1 MTATSGAT
9 QPLLVVGGVD
19 AHKDTHHAVVV
30 DQHGKLLAD
39 QVFPACTTG
48 YRRLHAWL
56 GSFGTIG
63 RVGIESTGSYAA
75 GLTRFLTG
83 AGVAV
88 VEVNQPHRHTRA
100 RRGKNDLID
109 AEAAA
114 RKVLSGEARVETKTT
129 TGVVESIRL
138 LRAVR
143 ESSVKARTAAITQLQ
158 SLLVTAPAE
167 LREQLPGNARALTV
181 AAAKLRPDPGRLDE
195 PTQAAKAALRSI
207 ARRINDH
214 DQEIADLD
222 AQLQPL
228 VARAAPTLLTRTGIG
243 VNHAAQLLITAG
255 QNIDRLTSEAAFA
268 RICGVAPIPVSS
280 GNTHRMR
287 LHRGGDRQAN
297 RALHLIVVCRLR
309 YDPRTRAYLTRR
321 QTEGLSKRDAIR
333 CLKRFVAREV
343 FNDLKADL
351 KRLDDL

>member
-1 MTATSGAT
+1 MTATSVAT

-19 AHKDTHHAVVV
+19 AHKDTHHAVVL
-30 DQHGKLLAD
+30 DQHGKLLGDRA
-39 QVFPACTTG
+39 FPASTLG

-56 GSFGTIG
+56 GSFGVID

-75 GLTRFLTG
+75 GLTRFLVD

-100 RRGKNDLID
+100 RRGKSDRID

-114 RKVLSGEARVETKTT
+114 RKVLSGEAAVAPKAT

-138 LRAVR
+138 LQAVR
-143 ESSVKARTAAITQLQ
+143 GSSVKARAAAITQLQ

-167 LREQLPGNARALTV
+167 LREQLTGGTRAII
-181 AAAKLRPDPGRLDE
+181 AASAKLRPDQDRLDQ
-195 PTQAAKAALRSI
+195 PTQAAKMALRSI
-207 ARRINDH
+207 ARRISDH

-222 AQLQPL
+222 TQLKPL
-228 VARAAPTLLTRTGIG
+228 VEQAAATLLSRIGIG
-243 VNHAAQLLITAG
+243 INHAAQLLVTAG

-280 GNTHRMR
+280 GKTHRMR

-309 YDPRTRAYLTRR
+309 YDPDTRAYLTRR
-321 QTEGLSKRDAIR
+321 QAEGLSKLDAIR
-333 CLKRFVAREV
+333 CLKRYVARQV
-343 FNDLKADL
+343 FNDLKTDL
-351 KRLDDL
+351 RGLDDL